1 MSSSLRHEYRPDIDG
16 LRAVAIIIVVAFHAF
31 PGRFTGGFI
40 GVDVFFVISGFLI
53 TGILLRDIEKGGVNF
68 RDFYVR
74 RVIRIFPALLL
85 VLFSCLAFGWLA
97 LLADEYQQ
105 LGTHVSAAA
114 VFLSNFVLMGEA
126 GYFDNSAETKPL
138 LHLWSLGIEEQ
149 FYMLWPLLLWLARKV
164 GFNILAA
171 MVMFTLSSFLLN
183 VGLIRESH
191 IDTFY
196 SPQTRFWELSLG
208 GCLAWVVLYREHS
221 LAWAKARADGWLSAF
236 FRCAGMGAMTSSS
249 MLSWLGILLIAGGLF
264 SMDRQMGYPGWW
276 AVFPVLGAA
285 LILVAGND
293 AWINRVVLS
302 HRIAV
307 WFGLISFPLYLWH
320 WPLLSLARITEG
332 EMPHRGIR
340 VAAVLAAVVLAWATY
355 ELVERRARS
364 LSARKTKVAV
374 LVALMAVAGVAGYAV
389 DANDG
394 LPQRKVLAGMP
405 EPIRK
410 LGEDDPAAHALCMSR
425 YGMEGEKARYCRLS
439 GEGQPHVALVGDS
452 HAAALFSG
460 LSDALMQRDRT
471 GLLMMGGYLFVNA
484 ILHPEGQR
492 VEFENYTGG
501 SRATAFIARE
511 KSIDTVIMAARG
523 PVYITTPHPF
533 YLPDHPEILD
543 KKKVLEVG
551 LRSVLDLMLQNGKKV
566 VFVLEVPTLD
576 FSPDACLDQRPLR
589 ISRKA
594 HDCSLPRG
602 VYDSVHGEYRNLVFS
617 ILKDYPSVKIFDPG
631 KYMCD
636 DFSCAGKIESKI
648 LYGDDNHI
656 SADGSAFLASELV
669 KLLD

>member
-1 MSSSLRHEYRPDIDG
+1 M
-16 LRAVAIIIVVAFHAF
+16 
-31 PGRFTGGFI
+31 
-40 GVDVFFVISGFLI
+40 
-53 TGILLRDIEKGGVNF
+53 
-68 RDFYVR
+68 
-74 RVIRIFPALLL
+74 
-85 VLFSCLAFGWLA
+85 
-97 LLADEYQQ
+97 
-105 LGTHVSAAA
+105 
-114 VFLSNFVLMGEA
+114 
-126 GYFDNSAETKPL
+126 
-138 LHLWSLGIEEQ
+138 
-149 FYMLWPLLLWLARKV
+149 
-164 GFNILAA
+164 
-171 MVMFTLSSFLLN
+171 
-183 VGLIRESH
+183 
-191 IDTFY
+191 
-196 SPQTRFWELSLG
+196 
-208 GCLAWVVLYREHS
+208 
-221 LAWAKARADGWLSAF
+221 
-236 FRCAGMGAMTSSS
+236 
-249 MLSWLGILLIAGGLF
+249 
-264 SMDRQMGYPGWW
+264 
-276 AVFPVLGAA
+276 
-285 LILVAGND
+285 
-293 AWINRVVLS
+293 VLS

-410 LGEDDPAAHALCMSR
+410 LGEDDPAAHALCMS
-425 YGMEGEKARYCRLS
+425 GMGWRGKGALLPAQRRGAAPCRAGGRFARGGIVLRALRCPDAERS
-439 GEGQPHVALVGDS
+439 HGVAD
-452 HAAALFSG
+452 
-460 LSDALMQRDRT
+460 D
-471 GLLMMGGYLFVNA
+471 GGYLFVNA